1 MELSREQV
9 PPGAG
14 ERAAR
19 TAVIVFL
26 FLAMIT
32 LAFGLG
38 WGVKDLLEDV
48 SPAATG
54 SNIDSAGN
62 AGGSSVGAAIIDE
75 IVDLLKSQYVDR
87 AVLSDEML
95 RQAAIDGIITALNDS
110 HTEYLTPAELA
121 NGALS
126 LDSSYDG
133 IGATVSDATG
143 EVTIIAPFRDSP
155 AERAGIR
162 PGDVILEV
170 DGQSIAGWTQT
181 QAVQII
187 RGPQGTQV
195 TLKVRHTDGTEEVIT
210 ITRGN
215 IPLESV
221 FLEPNLEIIPGESGT
236 AIVDRNGNPVTDIA
250 YVAITQFHDRTLQ
263 ELRTKLANIESQGY
277 RGLIV
282 DVRSNPGGLLSATVD
297 VTDEFLSSGTIISQV
312 DANGESRSWTAGRGG
327 LAVNIPIVVLQDGGS
342 ASGSEVFAAALQENG
357 RATVIGVRSFGKG
370 TVNRLEP
377 LTGCKDPAGCG
388 ALYLSVAR
396 WITPNGNQIEGLG
409 VRPDIEVPMTFDD
422 YIEKGDVQMFAAIDY
437 LRGN

>member
-38 WGVKDLLEDV
+38 WGVKDLLEDG

-87 AVLSDEML
+87 AVLSDEMP

-162 PGDVILEV
+162 PGDIILEV

-221 FLEPNLEIIPGESGT
+221 FLEPNLELIPGESGT